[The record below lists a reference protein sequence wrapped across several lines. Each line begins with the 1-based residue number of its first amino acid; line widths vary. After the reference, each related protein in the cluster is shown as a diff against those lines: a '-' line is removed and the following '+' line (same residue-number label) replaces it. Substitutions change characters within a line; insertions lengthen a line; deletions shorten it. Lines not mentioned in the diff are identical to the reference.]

1 MNEKTKAILKR
12 FKSKTLWVAII
23 ALIAFLVKEISG
35 VEIGDTLN
43 TVLNLVTPILVA
55 LGLLNDPT
63 TKGVI

>member
-12 FKSKTLWVAII
+12 FKSKTLWVALI

-43 TVLNLVTPILVA
+43 TVLNLATPILVT